1 MFLFLFLFL
10 FFAVLDDLCD
20 NDDRNL
26 ATICEFRSE
35 LPSSNPVHLTLL
47 GGTARLCRQAYPFS
61 PCISLIFFY
70 AFCSLFLLNFCLSI
84 FFPTKNLST
93 RRGGET
99 IRPSNAD
106 PPYLAMVFGYTW
118 NARSWPFSLLVIT
131 WVVLFSSQRWPVY
144 GPLSLLLA

>member
-20 NDDRNL
+20 NDDGNL

-47 GGTARLCRQAYPFS
+47 GGTARLCRQAYSFS

-84 FFPTKNLST
+84 FFPTQNLST

-106 PPYLAMVFGYTW
+106 PPYLAMVFGYT
-118 NARSWPFSLLVIT
+118 
-131 WVVLFSSQRWPVY
+131 
-144 GPLSLLLA
+144 